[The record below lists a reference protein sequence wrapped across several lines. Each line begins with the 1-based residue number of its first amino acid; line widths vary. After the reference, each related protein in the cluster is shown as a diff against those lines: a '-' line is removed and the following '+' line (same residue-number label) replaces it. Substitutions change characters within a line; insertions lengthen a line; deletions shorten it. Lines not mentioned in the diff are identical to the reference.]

1 MFLCTSVPCKLVSVI
16 HQLQEETIMNKFS
29 LRVIPAAVALTATL
43 AFAAHAQVGVRTGT
57 NSNISADVRANAGSG
72 ASVNTN
78 ANVNANTSA
87 NSDGTVKRAVKKTG
101 NAVQR
106 TGNKVEGA
114 VGNAA
119 DATRDG
125 SYRAK
130 NAVGGVAARAD
141 SAIQR
146 NLPGNNNAGPA
157 PQVNVQGSGNVSA
170 GGGVARPPQ

>member
-1 MFLCTSVPCKLVSVI
+1 
-16 HQLQEETIMNKFS
+16 MNKFS
-29 LRVIPAAVALTATL
+29 MRSIPALVALSATL
-43 AFAAHAQVGVRTGT
+43 AFAAHAQDGVRIGT

-72 ASVNTN
+72 ASVNSNTTVNTN
-78 ANVNANTSA
+78 ASASA
-87 NSDGTVKRAVKKTG
+87 NSDGTVKRAVKRTG

-119 DATRDG
+119 DATRSG
-125 SYRAK
+125 AYRAK
-130 NAVGGVAARAD
+130 NAVGGAAARAD
-141 SAIQR
+141 NAIQR

-170 GGGVARPPQ
+170 GGGVQRPPQ

>member
-1 MFLCTSVPCKLVSVI
+1 MAFAMTRCGHCKLLGSR
-16 HQLQEETIMNKFS
+16 QFQQESTMNKFS
-29 LRVIPAAVALTATL
+29 MRALPAAVALAATL
-43 AFAAHAQVGVRTGT
+43 SFAAHAQVGVRTGT
-57 NSNISADVRANAGSG
+57 NSNIGADVRANAGSG
-72 ASVNTN
+72 ASVNSNTN
-78 ANVNANTSA
+78 ASVNT
-87 NSDGTVKRAVKKTG
+87 DGTVKRAAKRTG

-125 SYRAK
+125 AYRAK
-130 NAVGGVAARAD
+130 NAVGGVAAKAD
-141 SAIQR
+141 NAIQR

>member
-1 MFLCTSVPCKLVSVI
+1 
-16 HQLQEETIMNKFS
+16 MNKFS
-29 LRVIPAAVALTATL
+29 MRILPAAVALTATL
-43 AFAAHAQVGVRTGT
+43 AFAAHAQDGVRIGT
-57 NSNISADVRANAGSG
+57 NSNISADVRANASAGGSSSG
-72 ASVNTN
+72 ASVNSNTN
-78 ANVNANTSA
+78 ASVNN
-87 NSDGTVKRAVKKTG
+87 DGTVKRAVKRTG

-119 DATRDG
+119 DATRSG
-125 SYRAK
+125 AYRAK

-141 SAIQR
+141 NAIQR

>member
-1 MFLCTSVPCKLVSVI
+1 
-16 HQLQEETIMNKFS
+16 MNKFS
-29 LRVIPAAVALTATL
+29 IRAIPAAVALTATL

-57 NSNISADVRANAGSG
+57 NTNISADVRANAGSG
-72 ASVNTN
+72 ASVNSNTN
-78 ANVNANTSA
+78 ASVNTNASA
-87 NSDGTVKRAVKKTG
+87 NSDGTVKRAVRKTG

-141 SAIQR
+141 GAIQR
-146 NLPGNNNAGPA
+146 NLPGNNNAGAP

-170 GGGVARPPQ
+170 GGGVQRPPQ